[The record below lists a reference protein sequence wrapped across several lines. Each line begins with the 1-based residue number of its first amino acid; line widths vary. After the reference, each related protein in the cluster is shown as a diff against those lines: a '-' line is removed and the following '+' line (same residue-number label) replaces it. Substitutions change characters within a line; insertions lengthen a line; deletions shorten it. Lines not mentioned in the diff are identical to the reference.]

1 MSVAPIELPPTTV
14 LLPDMVS
21 VSTGGVT
28 DRGALWL
35 TPFRLALI
43 LAFTVAETGVVVTVK
58 EPVVW

>member
-1 MSVAPIELPPTTV
+1 
-14 LLPDMVS
+14 MVS

-43 LAFTVAETGVVVTVK
+43 LAFTVVETGAVVTVK
-58 EPVVW
+58 EPVV